1 MEAYASSALA
11 GLGYAFTQEQDPYH
25 QMVNSAVLQP
35 GDVPSMKN
43 LYDNRHWD
51 AVRQQEL
58 DQSTSM
64 WKRAENPMATGVV
77 PRPAFHDQFVPLT
90 PDFEPTQGQTVES
103 TLSGQPITLEE
114 FTRNDQGIARQ
125 PYYKG
130 TVTQNTVPKTTES
143 ILENMTGRG
152 DRFVTKQAV
161 ECFFK
166 PVPAM
171 GNVCGMKNES
181 DFYQSR
187 VNQPMA
193 RNNDFPIEQ
202 VRVGPGLNVGYNANP
217 EGGFQQTRTL
227 DFAKPRTVD
236 ELRPLSRPKVSYEI
250 PFQGPQA
257 APVQNRGLEGEFNKN
272 RPDTYYEQ
280 SQDQWLK
287 TTGAIIKQ
295 TEQPEFVVKPT
306 SRVDTHTDY
315 KGTPFA
321 DGTPGKGTADDYGR
335 SGVMVYS
342 NARDITQ
349 QRTVINNVTSAVKAI
364 VAPFLDIVKR
374 STKEYMVDSARTYG
388 NMSAQI
394 PEKPTLYDPV
404 NHIMKTTIKE
414 TTIHDTTILNPRGL
428 DKEYV
433 KSSDEARKTVRET
446 VAPIDTVRNVGAH
459 TYKTV
464 VINPETIMKKTIK
477 ETTEDNKQPVGN
489 VGGDVNNHG
498 AYSHIEVQVYDTQKQ
513 YISDN
518 QHTGTAGGG
527 EQYNQMSKDQY
538 YNAEIDGTREMMNV
552 KAGYTPNAEG
562 MSVALDSKNLDL
574 EAKKLEAD
582 RINSRDGNVSRIYQ
596 LRAEPV
602 DQCEIT
608 KYPQLACL
616 NENENRLDPG
626 LLNSLKENPY
636 NLSINPIGA

>member
-11 GLGYAFTQEQDPYH
+11 GLGYAFTQDQDPYG
-25 QMVNSAVLQP
+25 QMVQNAVLQP
-35 GDVPSMKN
+35 ADIPSMKN
-43 LYDNRHWD
+43 IYDSRHWD
-51 AVRQQEL
+51 EVRQKEL
-58 DQSTSM
+58 DQSTSL
-64 WKRAENPMATGVV
+64 WQQAERPMETGVV
-77 PRPAFHDQFVPLT
+77 PRPAFHDQFIHQTLT
-90 PDFEPTQGQTVES
+90 
-103 TLSGQPITLEE
+103 GQPITKEE
-114 FTRNDQGIARQ
+114 FLRNDKGITLE
-125 PYYKG
+125 PFYKG
-130 TVTQNTVPKTTES
+130 SVTQNTVPKTTES
-143 ILENMTGRG
+143 LLENMTGRG

-171 GNVCGMKNES
+171 GNVCGMQNES

-187 VNQPMA
+187 INQPMA

-202 VRVGPGLNVGYNANP
+202 IRVGPGLNQGFNATP

-227 DFAKPRTVD
+227 EYAIPKTVD
-236 ELRPLSRPKVSYEI
+236 ELRPLSRPKVTYEI

-257 APVQNRGLEGEFNKN
+257 AKVQNRGLQGTLSKN

-280 SQDQWLK
+280 SQDQWLR
-287 TTGAIIKQ
+287 TTGAITKQ

-306 SRVDTHTDY
+306 SRVDTHVDY
-315 KGTPFA
+315 KGPAVA
-321 DGTPGKGTADDYGR
+321 DGVPGKGSADDYGK

-374 STKEYMVDSARTYG
+374 TPKEYLVDSARTFG
-388 NMSAQI
+388 NMSAQM

-414 TTIHDTTILNPRGL
+414 TTIHDTTLLNPRGT
-428 DKEYV
+428 
-433 KSSDEARKTVRET
+433 DEGYLQTIDQARKTVRET
-446 VAPIDTVRNVGAH
+446 TSPIDTVRNIGSH

-464 VINPETIMKKTIK
+464 VLNPETIMRKTIK
-477 ETTEDNKQPVGN
+477 ETTEDSKYTIGN

-513 YISDN
+513 YISDTP
-518 QHTGTAGGG
+518 HTGTAGHGD
-527 EQYNQMSKDQY
+527 QYAQMSKEQY

-562 MSVALDSKNLDL
+562 MSVALDSKNLEM

-582 RINSRDGNVSRIYQ
+582 RVNPRDGNVNRIYQ
-596 LRAEPV
+596 LRAEPTE
-602 DQCEIT
+602 QCEIT

-616 NENENRLDPG
+616 NENENRLDPT
-626 LLNSLKENPY
+626 LLNSLKTNPL
-636 NLSINPIGA
+636 NLTINPIGA

>member
-11 GLGYAFTQEQDPYH
+11 GLGYAFTQDQDPYG
-25 QMVNSAVLQP
+25 QMVQNAVLKP
-35 GDVPSMKN
+35 ADIPSMKN
-43 LYDNRHWD
+43 IYDSRHWD
-51 AVRQQEL
+51 EVRQQEL
-58 DQSTSM
+58 DQSTSL
-64 WKRAENPMATGVV
+64 WKQAERPMETGVV
-77 PRPAFHDQFVPLT
+77 PRPAFHDQFIHQTLT
-90 PDFEPTQGQTVES
+90 
-103 TLSGQPITLEE
+103 GQPITKEDFL
-114 FTRNDQGIARQ
+114 RNDKGITVE
-125 PYYKG
+125 PFYKG

-143 ILENMTGRG
+143 LLENMTGRG

-171 GNVCGMKNES
+171 GNVCGMQNES

-187 VNQPMA
+187 ISQPMA

-202 VRVGPGLNVGYNANP
+202 IRVGPGLNQGFNATP

-227 DFAKPRTVD
+227 EYAIPKTVD
-236 ELRPLSRPKVSYEI
+236 ELRPLSRPKVTYEI

-257 APVQNRGLEGEFNKN
+257 AKVQNRGLQGTLSKN

-280 SQDQWLK
+280 SQDQWLT
-287 TTGAIIKQ
+287 TTGAITKQ

-306 SRVDTHTDY
+306 SRVDTHVNY
-315 KGTPFA
+315 MGPAVA
-321 DGTPGKGTADDYGR
+321 DGTPGKGSADDYGK

-374 STKEYMVDSARTYG
+374 TPKEYLVDSARTFG
-388 NMSAQI
+388 NMSAQM

-414 TTIHDTTILNPRGL
+414 TTIHDTTLLNPRGT
-428 DKEYV
+428 
-433 KSSDEARKTVRET
+433 DEGYLQTIDQARKTVRET
-446 VAPIDTVRNVGAH
+446 TSPIDTVRNIGSH

-464 VINPETIMKKTIK
+464 VLNPETIMRKTVK
-477 ETTEDNKQPVGN
+477 ETTEDSKYTVGN

-513 YISDN
+513 YISDTP
-518 QHTGTAGGG
+518 HTGTAGHGD
-527 EQYNQMSKDQY
+527 QYAQMSKEQY

-562 MSVALDSKNLDL
+562 MSVALDSKNLEM

-582 RINSRDGNVSRIYQ
+582 RVNPRDGNVSRIYQ
-596 LRAEPV
+596 LRAEPTE
-602 DQCEIT
+602 QCEIT

-616 NENENRLDPG
+616 NENENRLDPS
-626 LLNSLKENPY
+626 LLNSLKTNPL
-636 NLSINPIGA
+636 NLAINPIGA